1 MKRGGYLRPW
11 EASRYLGIPIEE
23 IYKMLE
29 AGELPG
35 EKIEGSWRID
45 LMKLERWLDE
55 EVSPQELKKLA
66 KRLNVSERQVKE
78 FFKKAKESGPN

>member
-11 EASRYLGIPIEE
+11 EASRYLGIPVGE
-23 IYKMLE
+23 IYNMLE

-35 EKIEGSWRID
+35 EKFEGQWRID
-45 LMKLERWLDE
+45 IMELEEWLDE

-66 KRLNVSERQVKE
+66 KRLNVSERRVKE
-78 FFKKAKESGPN
+78 FLKKAKKSEPN

>member
-11 EASRYLGIPIEE
+11 EASRYLGIPIDE

-35 EKIEGSWRID
+35 EKVEGSWRID
-45 LMKLERWLDE
+45 LMRLERWLDE
-55 EVSPQELKKLA
+55 EVSQEELKKLA
-66 KRLNVSERQVKE
+66 KRLKVSERKVKE
-78 FFKKAKESGPN
+78 FFEKAKESKPN